1 MDTNLVRAHYEEC
14 FLGANTVAKQSGW
27 KDTQS
32 QDVRLRVL
40 SRSITECQAGSVL
53 DFGCGLGRLLD
64 ILREHEFNGN
74 YLGLD
79 LSPQIIAEATEQFKS
94 DSKAIFKIGD
104 AKDLV
109 PADMI
114 VSSGLF
120 NVKLDHSDHEWENYV
135 KDSILG
141 MWKKSIVGIGFNALS
156 TVSDLEKRSPKLWY
170 SNPSSMLEWCLENV
184 SSNVQ
189 VDHSYGLWDYT
200 ISILR

>member
-14 FLGANTVAKQSGW
+14 FFGANTVAQQSGW
-27 KDTQS
+27 KNSQS
-32 QDVRLRVL
+32 QDVRLQVL
-40 SRSITECQAGSVL
+40 ARSITGCQAMSVL
-53 DFGCGLGRLLD
+53 DFGCGLGRLID
-64 ILREHEFNGN
+64 ILREQEFNGH

-79 LSPQIIAEATEQFKS
+79 LSSKIIGEASEKYKN

-104 AKDLV
+104 SKDLV

-135 KDSILG
+135 KDSILE
-141 MWKKSIVGIGFNALS
+141 MWHKCIVGIGFNLLS
-156 TVSDLEKRSPKLWY
+156 TMSDLEKRSSNLWY
-170 SNPSSMLEWCLENV
+170 SNPSAMLEWCLENV
-184 SSNVQ
+184 SSKVR

-200 ISILR
+200 ISILH